1 MFKQLVLP
9 ENIRSDPKRISY
21 EFKVH
26 TAFKYLR
33 NRDFLHYG
41 SSFVPE
47 MIGAHT
53 WTLAWAYIR
62 EIDDI
67 IDYPS
72 YSYEFKMQILK
83 REKETIEDVFA
94 NRFEFK
100 PNMPFRY
107 MWLEQFLDNVNKYYD
122 PSVLNIIWELYQS
135 AIRDVNRQFK
145 ILSQDEMYTLVYQ
158 KATCFFKLYFTLGQF
173 DLGEHLNELADTLGR
188 GLGILDDALD
198 FVADYKAGYINV
210 TKEELKILGIDVP
223 PEDEKFVD
231 ELIKR
236 GYYTLKSIEVMK
248 LFLRAR
254 EIAREIRNPIF
265 RNLILRLTEIFAAP
279 ILEGRFFPGQRYFFK
294 GEKILNKILPY
305 NEHAAYRIGHKL
317 IGYILKIPQ
326 VSPSLFDAFRR
337 AMFTDGKVNRFITHL
352 IHRQIRKKKGIK
364 LNLSFLKNLL

>member
-1 MFKQLVLP
+1 MFYQLMLP
-9 ENIRSDPKRISY
+9 KGTRDNPKATSY
-21 EFKVH
+21 CFRVH

-41 SSFVPE
+41 PSFVPE
-47 MIGAHT
+47 KIGAHT

-67 IDYPS
+67 LDDPDYS
-72 YSYEFKMQILK
+72 YSLKMKILEH
-83 REKETIEDVFA
+83 EKEVIKDVFS
-94 NRFEFK
+94 NNFK
-100 PNMPFRY
+100 YNPNMPFRY
-107 MWLEQFLDNVNKYYD
+107 AWLEQFLDNVNKYYD
-122 PSVLNIIWELYQS
+122 SSVLNIIWELYKS
-135 AIRDVNRQFK
+135 AVRDVNRRFR
-145 ILSQDEMYTLVYQ
+145 ILSQKEMYTLVYQ

-173 DLGEHLNELADTLGR
+173 DLGDYLDELADMLGR

-198 FVADYKAGYINV
+198 FIIDFKSGYINV
-210 TKEELKILGIDVP
+210 TKEELKMLDIDVS
-223 PEDEKFVD
+223 PEDEKFIR
-231 ELIKR
+231 ELINR

-254 EIAREIRNPIF
+254 EIARELRNPLF

-279 ILEGRFFPGQRYFFK
+279 VLEGRFFPGQRYFFK
-294 GEKILNKILPY
+294 GEKILNKLLPY

-337 AMFTDGKVNRFITHL
+337 ALLTDGKVNRFITNL
-352 IHRQIRKKKGIK
+352 VQRNMRKKYNELI
-364 LNLSFLKNLL
+364 LSKR